1 MQEQNFNFIS
11 DENKNKETKQEATQ
25 KNAKKVGRKAKSE
38 SEKAK
43 CRVLLYFTQDEFN
56 ALEQIGAEQFMGLSA
71 QALAKQVLLNFMK
84 CNKIKKHFE

>member
-11 DENKNKETKQEATQ
+11 DENKNEANKQEATE

-43 CRVLLYFTQDEFN
+43 CRVILYFTADEFN
-56 ALEQIGAEQFMGLSA
+56 ALEEIGIEQFMGLNA
-71 QALAKQVLLNFMK
+71 QTLAKQVVLNFIK